1 MPGHRQKGAAIM
13 DVSYGNVPEGAVWA
27 GIDTHADTNWLSVVD
42 ARGRELRSE
51 QLPATADGCR
61 QAAEIILAMG
71 APVSVGVECTGS
83 YGAGIARELSARGIR
98 CYEVVTPGRPGRGR
112 GCSKDDAADALRAAL
127 QALSGRDLAVP
138 KARNGWVEGV
148 RALCVVRESLVRA
161 CTSYANLGIAIVR
174 EAPDPVRSAFA
185 GLGAAGI
192 MRRCASSGMP
202 AGCSGV
208 AGAVMLALCRLSEAW
223 LQAKKSADELERR
236 IAEMVRA
243 GNPALSSMYGCGP
256 IAAAALAIAAGDN
269 PERMHSEAAF
279 AALCGVSPLRASSGK
294 TRRHRLSRGGDRRAN
309 RALHVIAIH
318 RMRTDPRTIAYAERR
333 RREGLSDR
341 EIRRCLKRYIAREAY
356 RCLMHPFDLGE
367 ASAGPELRYERIA
380 AGVTQKAAASA
391 LGVTAST
398 LCDLELGHHQFREL
412 AQRYRRWIDD
422 GFPMNPDKGPNGD

>member
-1 MPGHRQKGAAIM
+1 M
-13 DVSYGNVPEGAVWA
+13 
-27 GIDTHADTNWLSVVD
+27 
-42 ARGRELRSE
+42 
-51 QLPATADGCR
+51 
-61 QAAEIILAMG
+61 
-71 APVSVGVECTGS
+71 
-83 YGAGIARELSARGIR
+83 
-98 CYEVVTPGRPGRGR
+98 
-112 GCSKDDAADALRAAL
+112 
-127 QALSGRDLAVP
+127 
-138 KARNGWVEGV
+138 

-422 GFPMNPDKGPNGD
+422 GFPMDPDKGPNGD

>member
-1 MPGHRQKGAAIM
+1 M

-256 IAAAALAIAAGDN
+256 IAAAGPCDRSRRQPGAHALGGSLRSALRRLAPQGIERKDQAAQAQPRRGQACEQGAARDRN
-269 PERMHSEAAF
+269 PQDEDRPEDHRLCREEAQ
-279 AALCGVSPLRASSGK
+279 GRPLRQ
-294 TRRHRLSRGGDRRAN
+294 GDTPLPE
-309 RALHVIAIH
+309 ALH
-318 RMRTDPRTIAYAERR
+318 
-333 RREGLSDR
+333 S
-341 EIRRCLKRYIAREAY
+341 ARSIP
-356 RCLMHPFDLGE
+356 LPH
-367 ASAGPELRYERIA
+367 ASLRSGR
-380 AGVTQKAAASA
+380 GQCRP
-391 LGVTAST
+391 G
-398 LCDLELGHHQFREL
+398 
-412 AQRYRRWIDD
+412 AQV
-422 GFPMNPDKGPNGD
+422 